1 MEGKK
6 DREWAK
12 AYIDRFC
19 KTYEKDGD
27 TVTEFPSTYYWTILL
42 LVVVASKV
50 YRLEDE
56 NKELKARIAELEEK
70 YDRCGI

>member
-6 DREWAK
+6 DVEWAK

-42 LVVVASKV
+42 LVVVAGKV

-56 NKELKARIAELEEK
+56 NIELKRRIEKLEK
-70 YDRCGI
+70 YVTSD